1 MMMMMI
7 DDDDDEEEEE
17 DDEEEEEDSVRD
29 SESDDL
35 IKTMAIILLS
45 FSKHHQRCVRRSLNV
60 LRPWQLESQH
70 FSAHNLRDETHV

>member
-1 MMMMMI
+1 MLDGDDDDDD

-17 DDEEEEEDSVRD
+17 EEDSVGD

-60 LRPWQLESQH
+60 PAVAIGVPTLFSSQP
-70 FSAHNLRDETHV
+70 